1 MKRRASPIFLIVL
14 LIALCQISQAS
25 AQDNAKVT
33 FNNDIAP
40 IIFKHCLA
48 CHVPGTSAPFSLLTY
63 AEVRLQAKKIVEATE
78 KRYMPPWK
86 PSKELG
92 GPFVGERSLS
102 EEDIAKIATWVA
114 QGTLE
119 GDQANSSLI
128 TEPPVKW
135 RLGIPDLV
143 VTMLAP
149 YMLPATGQD
158 VFRNF
163 VLPIPVS
170 ESKYVAGLEF
180 KPGNQN
186 IHHATLRID
195 NTKSSRE
202 LDEADSEPGYN
213 GMLADRAHFPDGH
226 FLGWT
231 PGKRPNMTPNG
242 LAWRLDPGTDLVL
255 QAHAIPTG
263 RPATLKAEVGFYFTE
278 TPPIK
283 KPALIRLSS
292 ANIDIKAGEKD
303 VVVEDRYTLPVDLD
317 VLGIY
322 PHAHYLGR
330 RIESFAELP
339 NGSTHWLL
347 LIEDWDFDWQDDYRY
362 INPVFLP
369 KGSTVVMRFTFDNT
383 SDNPR
388 NPHTPPQHVSYGPA
402 STDEMA
408 ELTLLARDPNDHVS
422 HTSLG
427 ARYFE
432 KGNVA
437 LALQHLEKA
446 VKLDPTFAS
455 AEHNLATALM
465 HSGRPQEALEHYRRA
480 IELKPDYSQAHNN
493 LGGLLQS
500 IGELSDAMRHY
511 RLAIRFQPRH
521 ADAHY
526 NLANVLRAEGRLDE
540 AIAHYRA
547 SLEIEPE
554 VSRTRDNLARALALQ
569 GKWSDA
575 ITEYRKTLERNPSL
589 VTSLVD
595 LSWLLSTS
603 PEETVRKPAEAVRL
617 AKQATGL
624 TDHANLAALDA
635 LAAAYAANEHFDQAV
650 ETAQKAVSLARQIN
664 AQDLEDDIQKRL
676 QLYLSKQPFRMT
688 P

>member
-1 MKRRASPIFLIVL
+1 
-14 LIALCQISQAS
+14 
-25 AQDNAKVT
+25 
-33 FNNDIAP
+33 
-40 IIFKHCLA
+40 
-48 CHVPGTSAPFSLLTY
+48 
-63 AEVRLQAKKIVEATE
+63 
-78 KRYMPPWK
+78 
-86 PSKELG
+86 
-92 GPFVGERSLS
+92 
-102 EEDIAKIATWVA
+102 
-114 QGTLE
+114 
-119 GDQANSSLI
+119 
-128 TEPPVKW
+128 
-135 RLGIPDLV
+135 
-143 VTMLAP
+143 
-149 YMLPATGQD
+149 MLPATGQD

-408 ELTLLARDPNDHVS
+408 ELTLQVLPRNSSDHTTLIENVWLKLREDDIEMLQALLARDPNDHVS